1 MDAGNEVGSR
11 HGYQE
16 PKFDTV
22 FLRRQPRSLP
32 IPGQVSHANLYR
44 SCCRWYRDVYFMET
58 HDCYIL
64 TATID
69 SI

>member
-32 IPGQVSHANLYR
+32 IPGQVSHAIPLPELLPLV
-44 SCCRWYRDVYFMET
+44 S
-58 HDCYIL
+58 
-64 TATID
+64 
-69 SI
+69 